1 MSFVFDV
8 KIQFFATRSGIN
20 FGRGKETHVD
30 HNWSESKKE
39 KEWTKHNRDA
49 FRRSKEAIYK

>member
-1 MSFVFDV
+1 MSFVVDV
-8 KIQFFATRSGIN
+8 NIEFFATRSGIY

-39 KEWTKHNRDA
+39 KEWK
-49 FRRSKEAIYK
+49 

>member
-1 MSFVFDV
+1 MSFVVDV
-8 KIQFFATRSGIN
+8 NIELFATRSGIY

-39 KEWTKHNRDA
+39 KEWTKHNRDV
-49 FRRSKEAIYK
+49 FRRSKEAI